1 MQSLYM
7 VYLYNHGGKGWV
19 QVSGRP
25 ARWSQIA
32 YISDSLKACEEF
44 MEDWVC
50 DAANL
55 HITLELSGPSMG
67 EYIGYVSGQREL
79 GAVFR
84 ATIQLIDVT
93 HLLFNPSPTRF
104 LSLPLV

>member
-1 MQSLYM
+1 MGSGIWSSRSLVANRLYQRQS
-7 VYLYNHGGKGWV
+7 
-19 QVSGRP
+19 
-25 ARWSQIA
+25 
-32 YISDSLKACEEF
+32 KACEEF
-44 MEDWVC
+44 MEDWAC

-55 HITLELSGPSMG
+55 HITLDLSGPSMG